1 MSTQVPATIT
11 LFPHLLSIEGHKMIY
26 VRSDTGEIVSEY
38 QIRRE
43 NPQVSFPKPLSDAAI
58 SSFGYAEAQETARPS
73 TQPWERATKNTTA
86 QNIDGVWYIG
96 WTVEDIP
103 ATAEGVKNEAYRRIV
118 VIVPEWKQR
127 NLTAQ
132 AAQLAE
138 KGRANWTA
146 EELAAWNS
154 GQVIWDQVAAI
165 RAKSDALEAM
175 SPIPVDYKDDRW
187 WV

>member
-1 MSTQVPATIT
+1 MYAKQING
-11 LFPHLLSIEGHKMIY
+11 EWQIY
-26 VRSDTGEIVSEY
+26 SMGQLCRD
-38 QIRRE
+38 
-43 NPQVSFPKPLSDAAI
+43 NPQVSFPRQPSDTTLA
-58 SSFGYAEAQETARPS
+58 GYGVFPVSTEALPEFDARWQRVVQGS
-73 TQPWERATKNTTA
+73 LTKVG
-86 QNIDGVWYIG
+86 DVVMRG

-118 VIVPEWKQR
+118 AIVPEWKQR

-146 EELAAWNS
+146 EELAAWNA

>member
-1 MSTQVPATIT
+1 MP
-11 LFPHLLSIEGHKMIY
+11 Y

-38 QIRRE
+38 QIRKE
-43 NPQVSFPKPLSDAAI
+43 NPQVSFPKPLSSSAA
-58 SSFGYAEAQETARPS
+58 SAFGYVGAQETARPS
-73 TQPWERATKNTTA
+73 TQPWQRAIKNTTA

-103 ATAEGVKNEAYRRIV
+103 ATADGVKAEAYRRIIA
-118 VIVPEWKQR
+118 IVPEWKQR

-146 EELAAWNS
+146 EELGAWNA

>member
-1 MSTQVPATIT
+1 
-11 LFPHLLSIEGHKMIY
+11 MIMC
-26 VRSDTGEIVSEY
+26 DNNGNIVSWGEL
-38 QIRRE
+38 RSAHP
-43 NPQVSFPKPLSDAAI
+43 NVSFPKLPN
-58 SSFGYAEAQETARPS
+58 EEVAQEFGFNVAVLADRPVD
-73 TQPWERATKNTTA
+73 ELGKRVIRNTSA
-86 QNIDGVWYIG
+86 SLVNGVWTVG
-96 WTVEDIP
+96 WTIEDVP
-103 ATAEGVKNEAYRRIV
+103 VTSQQVKDEAYRRIIA
-118 VIVPEWKQR
+118 IVPEWKQR

-132 AAQLAE
+132 ASQLAE

-146 EELAAWNS
+146 EELAAWNA